1 MEERKAK
8 ALVSLEAAVSMIDEG
23 FVDPAAS
30 RTYYAMFQAAV
41 HALETRRGMRP
52 GDLRL
57 GADRWGHDMVCGNAK
72 LRRGSRE
79 DERLLRALRGLR
91 ERADYEP
98 VPVERAAVEGRREA
112 VAAFVRGVTEP

>member
-1 MEERKAK
+1 
-8 ALVSLEAAVSMIDEG
+8 MIDKG

-30 RTYYAMFQAAV
+30 RYHFAMFQAAV
-41 HALETRRGMRP
+41 HALETGRGMRP

-57 GADRWGHDMVCGNAK
+57 GAERWGHDMVCGNAR
-72 LRRGSRE
+72 LLRGSRE

-98 VPVERAAVEGRREA
+98 IPVEKAAVEGRKEE
-112 VAAFVRGVTEP
+112 VAAFVRGMTAS